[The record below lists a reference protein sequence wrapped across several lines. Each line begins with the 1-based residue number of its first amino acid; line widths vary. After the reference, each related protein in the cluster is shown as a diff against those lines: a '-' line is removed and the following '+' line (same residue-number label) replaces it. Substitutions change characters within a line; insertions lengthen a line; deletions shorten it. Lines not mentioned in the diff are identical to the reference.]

1 MKLRMRL
8 IVSYTILALAAAV
21 LLGSISYYYIEQQ
34 YRSSAVNNAETTARQ
49 VLETYDMTQSIMEQT
64 SQFILSS
71 PDALASIRELSK
83 LMKDPQANTVDIASC
98 QNDVKRVV
106 DTAYNLDNFYRVLVF
121 NQYGY
126 IAASAQRGERLT
138 DVSVDPME
146 IPWMSRVVGSKGEF
160 VLIGLHGDDWGVRSK
175 GQMVYSIAKEIQGD
189 NLGYIEV
196 QSTADKFINPFKIQD
211 GKIIAVGPDGNLL
224 YQAGGLALQDYE
236 EYLNAD
242 ENGVFETVGSSGK
255 KEMVVAETSEFSG
268 VRLLLIKKWDSV
280 NALMMESEWITIMV
294 CGVFLGFSVVFI
306 IITSSLLTKP
316 IRQLRKKMESTE
328 LSNMDHDIVIKS
340 KDADI
345 QALTGAYQE
354 LMRRLQEAMLKEKR
368 LTLLQLQAQFDAL
381 QAQINPHFLYNVLNI
396 VSNRGLQDEDET
408 ICEICASLASMLR
421 YAANTVERYASLAQE
436 MEYLESYI
444 YLLQARFESRLQV
457 QLEMDESIYQEAV
470 PKITVQQLVENSIE
484 HGYRNS
490 PGTMEIHIRGY
501 RTAGGWRV
509 EVTDNGEGIQEEVRK
524 KLLRKMQKLRTRL
537 NDGKEVLEMEI
548 GGMGLIN
555 TYGRLYLLY
564 QEHTVFD
571 VRNRDDGPGTISVI
585 GVETEESQCTR

>member
-8 IVSYTILALAAAV
+8 IVSYTILALVAAV
-21 LLGSISYYYIEQQ
+21 VLGSISYYYIEQQ
-34 YRSSAVNNAETTARQ
+34 YRSSAVNNAETTARR
-49 VLETYDMTQSIMEQT
+49 VLETYDMTQNIMEQT
-64 SQFILSS
+64 AQFILSS

-83 LMKDPQANTVDIASC
+83 LMKDPQANAADIASC
-98 QNDVKRVV
+98 RNDVKRVV

-126 IAASAQRGERLT
+126 IAASAQQGERLT

-146 IPWMSRVVGSKGEF
+146 IPWMEQVVGSKGRS
-160 VLIGLHGDDWGVRSK
+160 VLVGLHGDDWGVRSK

-196 QSTADKFINPFKIQD
+196 QITADQFINPLKIQE

-224 YQAGGLALQDYE
+224 YQAGGLSFHDYE
-236 EYLNAD
+236 RFLTTD
-242 ENGVFETVGSSGK
+242 ENGVFEAVGSSGK
-255 KEMVVAETSEFSG
+255 KEIVVTATSEFSG
-268 VRLLLIKKWDSV
+268 VRLLLIQEWDSV
-280 NALMMESEWITIMV
+280 NALMMESEWITVMV
-294 CGVFLGFSVVFI
+294 CGVFLAFSVVFI

-316 IRQLRKKMESTE
+316 IRQLRKKMEGTE
-328 LSNMDHDIVIKS
+328 LSNMDHDIAIKS

-396 VSNRGLQDEDET
+396 ISNRGMQDEDET
-408 ICEICASLASMLR
+408 ICDICASLAAMLR
-421 YAANTVERYASLAQE
+421 YAANTVERYASIAQE
-436 MEYLESYI
+436 MEYLESYL

-457 QLEMDESIYQEAV
+457 YLEMDESIYQEMV
-470 PKITVQQLVENSIE
+470 PKITVQQLVENSIK
-484 HGYRNS
+484 HGCRNS
-490 PGTMEIHIRGY
+490 PGKMEIRIRGY

-509 EVTDNGEGIQEEVRK
+509 EVTDNGEGIREEVRER
-524 KLLRKMQKLRTRL
+524 LQLKMQELRARL
-537 NDGKEVLEMEI
+537 SDGKEVLEMEI

-564 QEHTVFD
+564 QERTVFD
-571 VRNRDDGPGTISVI
+571 VRKRTDGPGTISVV
-585 GVETEESQCTR
+585 GVETEEG